1 MPPKNVKGPLSVLE
15 NPDKYN
21 YEFFKYP
28 LDLGEDPGQ
37 NHFIVFYINENTN
50 TAYSINDMQ
59 VENIAQALSVTDN
72 NSKEQ
77 IEEYRKK
84 INEGRSRSSKGELK
98 TTRDQLQEIDSK
110 VNSSNG
116 SQNNT
121 VRKNIGS
128 SVRRTT
134 SAIVLYMP
142 NELTFDYSLSY
153 QETDTGLL
161 GAFAKSAEL
170 GEFRKGMKSLLSDQS
185 TQGTAG
191 RMAKE
196 NFTKDVADKVAKT
209 ARGELLKELADKTGS
224 MDTLGLIAGG
234 YAANP
239 HMETIF
245 KNAEY
250 RKFSFNFLFAPRDPQ
265 EAIAVKNIIKLFRFN
280 SAPEL
285 VPSFGNSFFVYPG
298 EFDIKFYSNGRE
310 NAYLNKISSCV
321 LESVSVNY
329 AANQGGQFVAFDI
342 TDDDELNGASVI
354 TSLQL
359 SFRETEL
366 ITKERILLGY

>member
-1 MPPKNVKGPLSVLE
+1 MYMPSKNVKGPLSVLE

-59 VENIAQALSVTDN
+59 VENVAQALAVSEN
-72 NSKEQ
+72 NSKER
-77 IEEYRKK
+77 IEELRKQL
-84 INEGRSRSSKGELK
+84 NEGKNRKLK
-98 TTRDQLQEIDSK
+98 TTRDQLQEIDSQ

-116 SQNNT
+116 SQQNT

-142 NELTFDYSLSY
+142 NELTFDYSLNY
-153 QETDTGLL
+153 EQTETGLL
-161 GAFAKSAEL
+161 GAFAKSTEL
-170 GEFRKGMKSLLSDQS
+170 GGFREGMKKLFTDQS
-185 TQGTAG
+185 TSGTTS
-191 RMAKE
+191 KTLSQ
-196 NFTKDVADKVAKT
+196 NFTKDVADKVIKT
-209 ARGELLKELADKTGS
+209 ARGELLKELAEKTGS
-224 MDTLGLIAGG
+224 ADTLGLIAGG

-239 HMETIF
+239 HVETIF
-245 KNAEY
+245 KNANF
-250 RKFSFNFLFAPRDPQ
+250 RKFTFSFLFAPRDPQ

-285 VPSFGNSFFVYPG
+285 IPSFGNSFFVYPG

-310 NAYLNKISSCV
+310 NSYLNKISSCV
-321 LESVSVNY
+321 LDSVTVNY

-359 SFRETEL
+359 SFTETEL